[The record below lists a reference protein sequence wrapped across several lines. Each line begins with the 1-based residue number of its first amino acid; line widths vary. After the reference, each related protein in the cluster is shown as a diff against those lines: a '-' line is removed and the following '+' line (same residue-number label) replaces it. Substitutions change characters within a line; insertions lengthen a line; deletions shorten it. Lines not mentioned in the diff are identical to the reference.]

1 VLYDASEKKQR
12 FVMNIKPYTPR
23 DWKSHPSYLYEPYGS
38 SVKRAP
44 RKRLVPLKQTLSEI
58 TGPIFGPDAVRPGDD
73 DLTRNAGT
81 GAEAMGERLIIVG
94 RVLDENERP
103 IPNTLIE
110 IWQANAAGRYHHEVD
125 QHNAPLDPNFNGA
138 GRCLTNDQGEYR
150 FITIKPG
157 AYPWLNHPNAWRP
170 AHIHLSLFG
179 PSFVTRLVTQ
189 FFFPGDPLIPLDP
202 ILNSIPSKKGRQR
215 LISSYAH
222 DVTQPEW
229 ALGYRFDI
237 VLRGRNGTPM
247 EEIRR

>member
-1 VLYDASEKKQR
+1 MKIE
-12 FVMNIKPYTPR
+12 PYKPR
-23 DWKSHPSYLYEPYGS
+23 DWKSHPPYRYDGYAS

-44 RKRLVPLKQTLSEI
+44 LKRLVPVDQTLSEI
-58 TGPIFGPDAVRPGDD
+58 TGPLFGHEAVQAGDD

-81 GAEAMGERLIIVG
+81 GGEAMGERVIVTG
-94 RVLDENERP
+94 RVLDEDERP
-103 IPNTLIE
+103 VPNTLIE
-110 IWQANAAGRYHHEVD
+110 IWQANAAGRYQHEVD
-125 QHNAPLDPNFNGA
+125 QHNAPLDPNFIGA
-138 GRCLTNDQGEYR
+138 GRCLANDQGEYR

-202 ILNSIPSKKGRQR
+202 ILNSVPNKSGRER
-215 LISSYAH
+215 LICSYAH
-222 DVTQPEW
+222 EVTEPEW

-237 VLRGRNGTPM
+237 VLRGRQQTPF
-247 EEIRR
+247 EETRR